1 MSQPT
6 PITTPFNRETTASE
20 VVAGLDL
27 TGRRVVVTGA
37 SSGIGIETARAL
49 ASAGAE
55 VTLAV
60 RDVEAGEQAA
70 AAIVRD
76 CAHAA
81 IAVMP
86 LELTD
91 RASVAA
97 FAETWQGPLHVLVD
111 NAGVSGMPEKR
122 TPEGWEYNF
131 ATNYLGHFALAIG
144 LHDALAAAGNA
155 RIVALSSCSH
165 ALSPGEIRFDDLHF
179 EHRAYTAASAYAQ
192 SKTATVL
199 FAVEAT
205 RRWGADGIVV
215 NAVHPGGVRTN
226 LHRHL
231 TEAALSDA
239 GRKAMRDWPWRTVEQ
254 GAANSVLAAASP
266 LLEGVGGRYFE
277 NCNEAWPRDPRAAAA
292 DVDNAGVAAYAIDPD
307 IAARL
312 WDVSTALLR
321 DAGWIDAP
329 DFKPSPSSQG
339 RTCAQ

>member
-1 MSQPT
+1 
-6 PITTPFNRETTASE
+6 
-20 VVAGLDL
+20 
-27 TGRRVVVTGA
+27 VVVTGA

-49 ASAGAE
+49 AAAGAE

-60 RDVEAGEQAA
+60 RDIEAGERAV

-76 CAHAA
+76 SADAA
-81 IAVMP
+81 VSVAP

-91 RASVAA
+91 RGSVAA
-97 FAETWQGPLHVLVD
+97 FVEAWQGPLHVLVG

-122 TPEGWEYNF
+122 TLEGWEYNF

-165 ALSPGEIRFDDLHF
+165 ALSPGEIRFDDIHF
-179 EHRAYTAASAYAQ
+179 ERRAYSAPSAYAQ
-192 SKTATVL
+192 SKTANVL

-205 RRWGADGIVV
+205 RRWGADGIMV

-231 TEAALSDA
+231 TEESLSVA
-239 GRKAMRDWPWRTVEQ
+239 GREAMQNWPWRTVEQ

-277 NCNEAWPRDPRAAAA
+277 NCNEALPRDPGAAAA
-292 DVDNAGVAAYAIDPD
+292 DADDAGVAPYAIDRD

-312 WDVSTALLR
+312 WDVSTAMLH
-321 DAGWIDAP
+321 DAGWMD
-329 DFKPSPSSQG
+329 
-339 RTCAQ
+339 

>member
-1 MSQPT
+1 MSRPAR
-6 PITTPFNRETTASE
+6 ITTPFDKGTRASE
-20 VVAGLDL
+20 VAAGLDL

-37 SSGIGIETARAL
+37 SSGLGIETARAL
-49 ASAGAE
+49 ASVGAE

-60 RDVEAGEQAA
+60 RDIEAGKQTA
-70 AAIVRD
+70 AAIVKD
-76 CAHAA
+76 SAGAA
-81 IAVMP
+81 VSVMP

-91 RASVAA
+91 RASVAG
-97 FAETWQGPLHVLVD
+97 FAAAWQGPLHVLVA

-131 ATNYLGHFALAIG
+131 AANYLGHFALAIG

-165 ALSPGEIRFDDLHF
+165 ALSPGAVDFDDIHF
-179 EHRAYTAASAYAQ
+179 ERRSYAAPLAYAQ
-192 SKTATVL
+192 SKTANVL

-205 RRWGADGIVV
+205 RRWAADGIVV

-226 LHRHL
+226 LHRHMPD
-231 TEAALSDA
+231 ENLSAA
-239 GRKAMRDWPWRTVEQ
+239 GREAMRNWPWRTVEQ

-277 NCNEAWPRDPRAAAA
+277 NCNEALPRDQHSPAT
-292 DVDNAGVAAYAIDPD
+292 DVDNAGVATYATDPG

-312 WDVSTALLR
+312 WDVSTAMLR
-321 DAGWIDAP
+321 DAGWID
-329 DFKPSPSSQG
+329 
-339 RTCAQ
+339 

>member
-6 PITTPFNRETTASE
+6 RITTPFNKGTTASE

-60 RDVEAGEQAA
+60 RDIEAGEQAA
-70 AAIVRD
+70 AAIVGD
-76 CAHAA
+76 CANAA
-81 IAVMP
+81 ISVLP

-91 RASVAA
+91 RDSVAA
-97 FAETWQGPLHVLVD
+97 FVAAWQGPLHVLVG
-111 NAGVSGMPEKR
+111 NAGVSGLPAKR

-165 ALSPGEIRFDDLHF
+165 ALSPGQIRFDDIHF
-179 EHRAYTAASAYAQ
+179 EHRGYTAASAYAQ
-192 SKTATVL
+192 SKTANVL

-205 RRWGADGIVV
+205 RRWGADGIMV
-215 NAVHPGGVRTN
+215 NAVHPGGVKTN
-226 LHRHL
+226 LHRSM
-231 TEAALSDA
+231 TEESLSDA
-239 GRKAMRDWPWRTVEQ
+239 GREAMRNWPWRTVGQ

-277 NCNEAWPRDPRAAAA
+277 NCNEALPRDPGAAAT
-292 DVDNAGVAAYAIDPD
+292 DVDNAGVARYAIDPD
-307 IAARL
+307 LAARL
-312 WDVSTALLR
+312 WHVSTAMLR
-321 DAGWIDAP
+321 DAGWIDCA
-329 DFKPSPSSQG
+329 PSPSRQG

>member
-1 MSQPT
+1 VSQPT
-6 PITTPFNRETTASE
+6 RITTPFNKGTTAAE

-27 TGRRVVVTGA
+27 AGRRVVVTGA

-60 RDVEAGEQAA
+60 RDIEAGERAA
-70 AAIVRD
+70 AAVGRD
-76 CAHAA
+76 SASR
-81 IAVMP
+81 AVSVAP

-91 RASVAA
+91 RGSVAA
-97 FAETWQGPLHVLVD
+97 FIEAWQGPLHVLVG

-122 TPEGWEYNF
+122 TPDGWECNF
-131 ATNYLGHFALAIG
+131 ATNYLGHFALARG

-155 RIVALSSCSH
+155 RVVALSSCSH
-165 ALSPGEIRFDDLHF
+165 ALSPGEIRFDDIHF
-179 EHRAYTAASAYAQ
+179 EHRAYTASSAYAQ
-192 SKTATVL
+192 SKTANVL

-205 RRWGADGIVV
+205 RRWAADGIMV

-226 LHRHL
+226 LHRHMADE
-231 TEAALSDA
+231 TLSDA

-277 NCNEAWPRDPRAAAA
+277 NCNEALPRDGGDAGT
-292 DVDNAGVAAYAIDPD
+292 DVDNAGVAPYAIDPG
-307 IAARL
+307 IATRL
-312 WDVSTALLR
+312 WDVSTAMLR
-321 DAGWIDAP
+321 AAGWID
-329 DFKPSPSSQG
+329 
-339 RTCAQ
+339 

>member
-1 MSQPT
+1 MNSGPR
-6 PITTPFNRETTASE
+6 ITTPFGRDTTAAE

-37 SSGIGIETARAL
+37 SSGLGIETARAL

-60 RDVEAGEQAA
+60 RDLEAGEHAA
-70 AAIVRD
+70 AAIAKD
-76 CAHAA
+76 SAGAA
-81 IAVMP
+81 VSVMP

-91 RASVAA
+91 RGSVAA
-97 FAETWQGPLHVLVD
+97 FATAWQGPLHVLVG

-131 ATNYLGHFALAIG
+131 ATNYLGHFALALG

-165 ALSPGEIRFDDLHF
+165 ALSPGEIHFDDIHF
-179 EHRAYTAASAYAQ
+179 EHRAYRAPLAYAQ
-192 SKTATVL
+192 SKTANVL

-205 RRWGADGIVV
+205 RRWAGDGIMV

-226 LHRHL
+226 LHRHMAGE
-231 TEAALSDA
+231 TLSEA
-239 GRKAMRDWPWRTVEQ
+239 GREAMKNWPWRTVEQ
-254 GAANSVLAAASP
+254 GAANSVLAAVSP
-266 LLEGVGGRYFE
+266 LLDGVGGRYFE
-277 NCNEAWPRDPRAAAA
+277 NCNEALPRDPGNPST
-292 DVDNAGVAAYAIDPD
+292 DLDDAGVAAYAIDPD

-312 WDVSTALLR
+312 WDVSTAMLR
-321 DAGWIDAP
+321 DAGWIDFIEALVP
-329 DFKPSPSSQG
+329 VGPTASGS
-339 RTCAQ
+339 